1 MGDSTGFAR
10 MSSNWLYW
18 SRLSGLT
25 DANSLAAHNGSDI
38 RFTSDEYSVHLRQCD
53 GWWLVDTVDDRGQL
67 HADTAA
73 FTSLDLV
80 EKYLLWQ
87 WSSGARN
94 NLRLPRIG
102 PKLYS
107 LGHDPHVHFSKIKEG
122 IYELQKADSRAILAE
137 PAATIFSHLMSKT
150 PDEIEQMVSE
160 GLGAR

>member
-1 MGDSTGFAR
+1 

-25 DANSLAAHNGSDI
+25 NANVSAAHDGSEV
-38 RFTSDEYSVHLRQCD
+38 RFTSDDYSVYLRQND
-53 GWWLVDTVDDRGQL
+53 GWWVLDTVNDRGQL
-67 HADTAA
+67 HTDTAA

-87 WSSGARN
+87 WSSSARN

-102 PKLYS
+102 PKIYS

-122 IYELQKADSRAILAE
+122 IYELQKGESKAILSE

-150 PDEIEQMVSE
+150 LDEIEQIVSE

>member
-1 MGDSTGFAR
+1 

-25 DANSLAAHNGSDI
+25 NANVSAGENGSDI
-38 RFTSDEYSVHLRQCD
+38 RFTSDDYSVHLRQSD
-53 GWWLVDTVDDRGQL
+53 GWFVLDTVDDRGQL
-67 HADTAA
+67 HTDTAA

-107 LGHDPHVHFSKIKEG
+107 RGHDPHVQFSKIKEG
-122 IYELQKADSRAILAE
+122 IYELQEADCRAILAE

-150 PDEIEQMVSE
+150 SDEIEQIVSD